1 MGQVMTLEALL
12 EAIKSLIEKEA
23 VLPHEER
30 TLVLFG
36 NTTDDELGKVLE
48 MKGGQL
54 KIVINA
60 IPKEMSNTVIEDS
73 RREQSAPKF
82 PNLSSGYY
90 D

>member
-12 EAIKSLIEKEA
+12 EAIKSLIEREA

-36 NTTDDELGKVLE
+36 NTTDDVLGKVLE

-54 KIVINA
+54 KIVINS
-60 IPKEMSNTVIEDS
+60 IPKELNTELFSDS
-73 RREQSAPKF
+73 SM
-82 PNLSSGYY
+82 NMTGG
-90 D
+90 